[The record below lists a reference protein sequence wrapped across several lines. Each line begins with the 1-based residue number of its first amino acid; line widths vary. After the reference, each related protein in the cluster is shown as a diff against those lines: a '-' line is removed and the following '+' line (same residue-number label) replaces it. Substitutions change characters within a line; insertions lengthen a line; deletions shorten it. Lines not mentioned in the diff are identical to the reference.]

1 LKVLVDTCIWS
12 LALRRRGPKTAVS
25 STDQTNIAELGNL
38 IKDVRVQLI
47 GPIRQEILS
56 GIKSNK
62 QFGILRAYLR
72 SFPDYYIQREDYE
85 QAADFFNTCRNRGI
99 SGSNTDFLI
108 CAIAFNNNW
117 PIFTVDED
125 FSHFSKVVPVRI
137 YKQKE

>member
-1 LKVLVDTCIWS
+1 MLVDTCVWS
-12 LALRRRGPKTAVS
+12 LALRRRRTRTAVS
-25 STDQTNIAELGNL
+25 SADQTIIAELGNL

-56 GIKSNK
+56 GIKSNR
-62 QFGILRAYLR
+62 QIEILRTYLR

-85 QAADFFNTCRNRGI
+85 QAAGFFNICRNRGI

-125 FSHFSKVVPVRI
+125 FSHFGRVVPVRI
-137 YKQKE
+137 YKQRE